1 MSGALASHVSGATRR
16 GGPAALLALVRP
28 PNVLLAAAGVAVG
41 AWWARGESWA
51 AGATWWAVAAA
62 ACIAA
67 FVNVANDLADVA
79 IDRVAHP
86 ARPLASG
93 AVGTTA
99 ARTLAAVAAVGALAA
114 SVAAGGVALLLA
126 TAMVLVAA
134 VLYSPRLKRHGAA
147 GNVAVALVASL
158 PFAYGAHAVGR
169 LAAGLAL
176 VAVAVPLHFARELAK
191 DLEDA
196 DADAIGGRVTL
207 PHRFGAVA
215 TRRIIALAVVV
226 HIACVMFLLVPAG
239 PRGLALVPALLVAVV
254 AAVRAGRDAAVGG
267 TGAPSLFKLSMLLA
281 MGGLLLL
288 R

>member
-1 MSGALASHVSGATRR
+1 VSDAVASRVPGVTQR

-41 AWWARGESWA
+41 AWWAGGA
-51 AGATWWAVAAA
+51 AWTSGPSWWAVVAAIG
-62 ACIAA
+62 IAA
-67 FVNVANDLADVA
+67 FVNVTNDLADVA

-86 ARPLASG
+86 RRPVASG
-93 AVGTTA
+93 AVSTRA
-99 ARTLAAVAAVGALAA
+99 ARALAAVAALGALAA
-114 SVAAGGVALLLA
+114 SAAAGGLALLLA
-126 TAMVLVAA
+126 TSIVLAAA

-191 DLEDA
+191 DLDDAAA
-196 DADAIGGRVTL
+196 DALGGRVTL
-207 PHRFGAVA
+207 PHRVGTAA
-215 TRRIIALAVVV
+215 TRRTIALAVVV
-226 HIACVMFLLVPAG
+226 HFACVMFLLVPAG
-239 PRGLALVPALLVAVV
+239 PRGLALRPALVV
-254 AAVRAGRDAAVGG
+254 AAVAARRAGRDAPAAG
-267 TGAPSLFKLSMLLA
+267 TGAPTLFKLSMLLA
-281 MGGLLLL
+281 MGGLLAL